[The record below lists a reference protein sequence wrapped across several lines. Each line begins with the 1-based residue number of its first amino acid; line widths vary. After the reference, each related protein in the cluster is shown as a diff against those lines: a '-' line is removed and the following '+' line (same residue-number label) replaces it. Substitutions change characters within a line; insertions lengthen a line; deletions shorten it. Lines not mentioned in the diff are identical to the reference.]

1 MNMSMLRIMVMQVL
15 MYELAVDMHVLM
27 HQIGFHKEL
36 IIGENSIWSVIQL
49 DPVVLTHYN

>member
-1 MNMSMLRIMVMQVL
+1 MNVCMPRIMVVQVL
-15 MYELAVDMHVLM
+15 MYQLAVDMHVLM

>member
-1 MNMSMLRIMVMQVL
+1 MTRLMVVQVL
-15 MYELAVDMHVLM
+15 VHQLAVDMHVLM

>member
-1 MNMSMLRIMVMQVL
+1 MNMSMPRIMVMQVL

-36 IIGENSIWSVIQL
+36 IIGENSLWSVIQL

>member
-1 MNMSMLRIMVMQVL
+1 MNMSMPRIMVMQVL

-49 DPVVLTHYN
+49 DSVVLTHYN